1 MRRQVDA
8 DTTLPETVDDIEPGD
23 YIASRRYPLL
33 LGRFLQRGDV
43 GQIKGAYLIQC
54 HSGRHDFIE
63 ADDVRILGWG
73 QS

>member
-1 MRRQVDA
+1 
-8 DTTLPETVDDIEPGD
+8 
-23 YIASRRYPLL
+23 
-33 LGRFLQRGDV
+33 V